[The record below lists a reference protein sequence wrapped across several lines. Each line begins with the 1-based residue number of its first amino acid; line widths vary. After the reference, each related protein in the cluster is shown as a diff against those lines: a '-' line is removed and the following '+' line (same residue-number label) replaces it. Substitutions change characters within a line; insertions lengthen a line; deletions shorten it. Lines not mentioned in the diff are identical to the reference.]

1 MDRWI
6 WYKKGDGKG
15 MKRTKAVNDTIVFIR
30 KVAGDMSF
38 PVEQDV
44 LRREME
50 GQMTEEE
57 RMVWNILGD

>member
-1 MDRWI
+1 
-6 WYKKGDGKG
+6 
-15 MKRTKAVNDTIVFIR
+15 
-30 KVAGDMSF
+30 MSF

-57 RMVWNILGD
+57 RMVRNIIDDYFFSLLLAWLKLLNKLKRSIQQNQQTALSRS